1 MSCLF
6 FGGTILLGFVKFP
19 GNAEQSLDSLSCHLL
34 ARASATGL
42 PCRSGQGIP
51 QVSVI
56 VSENARLET
65 SSLETATE
73 SFDGP
78 TYYQR
83 IFPVC

>member
-1 MSCLF
+1 MQSSHWTVFLAICLQ
-6 FGGTILLGFVKFP
+6 GPLPLG
-19 GNAEQSLDSLSCHLL
+19 CL
-34 ARASATGL
+34 ADQGR
-42 PCRSGQGIP
+42 GIP